1 MSEIKN
7 LLFDLGG
14 VIVDI
19 NRDRCV
25 KAYTEAGMRD
35 ADEML
40 GVYKQSGIFL
50 QLEEGKVTPQQ
61 FRDEMRKH
69 FTGNV
74 SDEVIDD
81 CFSQFLL
88 GIPVHR
94 LRALERLKKDYH
106 VYLLSNTNAIMFETT
121 IRDFFKADGHTLEYY
136 VDGYVVS
143 YEELCCKPDE
153 RIFRRCEEKFGIK
166 PEETLFFDDGLVNCD
181 AAKRLG
187 FVTHHVKPDTEFLD
201 YFKNK

>member
-19 NRDRCV
+19 DRDRCV
-25 KAYTEAGMRD
+25 KAYTEAGMPD

-69 FTGNV
+69 FVSNV
-74 SDEVIDD
+74 SDAVIDD
-81 CFSQFLL
+81 CFKQFLL
-88 GIPVHR
+88 GIPVQR
-94 LRALERLKKDYH
+94 LRALEQLRKKYR
-106 VYLLSNTNAIMFETT
+106 VYLVSNTNAIMFETT
-121 IRDFFKADGHTLEYY
+121 IRDFFKADGHSLEYY

-153 RIFRRCEEKFGIK
+153 RIFRRCVEKFGIK
-166 PEETLFFDDGLVNCD
+166 SEDTLFFDDGLVNCE
-181 AAKRLG
+181 AAGRLG
-187 FVTHHVKPDTEFLD
+187 FATHNVKPGTEFID
-201 YFKNK
+201 YFNNK